1 MYVTVHGDIDVSTTV
16 VFSSYFQ
23 HLFPPG
29 YLPAD
34 VDIKAG
40 VPGCRKDCS

>member
-1 MYVTVHGDIDVSTTV
+1 MTVRRDIDVLTTV
-16 VFSSYFQ
+16 VFSSSFQ

-40 VPGCRKDCS
+40 VPGCGKDCS